1 MLAKYQYMLSMPVSI
16 LEAEINW
23 TVWWICCF
31 FSGTH
36 RRIMR
41 DAEEFSAY
49 SLNTLPG
56 KYKSEEIV
64 LYGVK
69 ENSRYI
75 QADFSEGVYISEAYA
90 EKFRIDP
97 GDTLITLKEKYED
110 DEYSFLVSGIYDYTG
125 SLCIF
130 MEQEKLNRMFDL
142 GMIISADISAIP
154 RSQILTQGISA
165 LSSIWTR

>member
-1 MLAKYQYMLSMPVSI
+1 M
-16 LEAEINW
+16 
-23 TVWWICCF
+23 
-31 FSGTH
+31 
-36 RRIMR
+36 
-41 DAEEFSAY
+41 
-49 SLNTLPG
+49 
-56 KYKSEEIV
+56 
-64 LYGVK
+64 K

-75 QADFSEGVYISEAYA
+75 KADLSEGVYISEAYA

-97 GDTLITLKEKYED
+97 GDTITLKEKYED

-125 SLCIF
+125 IAVHLYGAD
-130 MEQEKLNRMFDL
+130 KLNSMFDL